1 MERLAHRE
9 DDRALNKT
17 IPSKPARTHAFREGG
32 GKLEACSGRY
42 FNRYTDM
49 KICLPESEII
59 QGRTEG
65 FLHFQNNMDSG
76 RQVGAV
82 CRIKLCKFHY
92 IKQGV
97 LYDRH

>member
-49 KICLPESEII
+49 KICLQESEII

-65 FLHFQNNMDSG
+65 FLHFQEDIDSG

>member
-17 IPSKPARTHAFREGG
+17 TPSKPARTHAFRGG

-49 KICLPESEII
+49 KICLQESEII

-65 FLHFQNNMDSG
+65 FLHFQEDIDSG

-82 CRIKLCKFHY
+82 CRMKHGKFQRV
-92 IKQGV
+92 KQGV

>member
-9 DDRALNKT
+9 DDRALNKI
-17 IPSKPARTHAFREGG
+17 IPSKPARTHAFRGG
-32 GKLEACSGRY
+32 GKLEACSGRC

-59 QGRTEG
+59 QSRTEG
-65 FLHFQNNMDSG
+65 FPHFQEDMDSG

-82 CRIKLCKFHY
+82 CRMKHGKFHY
-92 IKQGV
+92 VKQGV